1 MPRKNVKIIFTVPVA
16 EADKVRSAMA
26 DAGIGKIG
34 NYDSC
39 SFSSKGIGRFRP
51 LEGSNPS
58 VGEIGKV
65 EEIEEE
71 KIETIC
77 PRELLDDAL
86 AAIKTAHPYEE
97 PAIDVYPL
105 EDL

>member
-1 MPRKNVKIIFTVPVA
+1 MTKNVKIVFGVPEA
-16 EADKVRSAMA
+16 AADKVRSAMA

-39 SFSSKGIGRFRP
+39 SFSAKGIGRFRP
-51 LEGSNPS
+51 LEGASPS
-58 VGEIGKV
+58 VGQVGQLEEVV
-65 EEIEEE
+65 EER
-71 KIETIC
+71 IETIC
-77 PRELLDDAL
+77 PRELLPKAL
-86 AAIKTAHPYEE
+86 EAIKKAHPYEE